1 MNNGAPV
8 MWASKVTSVAM
19 ADKRIKEAHADM
31 SSAAAEL
38 YAAGN
43 ASMDFMYLNHVME
56 EMDIP
61 YPQPYKL
68 QIDNAAAKTF
78 AKNTAGRTKL
88 KHIDSRLDWVKTL
101 RNSEISEPVSVPT
114 EVNLGDMLTKIL
126 SKSVFLKHR
135 NRCLH
140 RVPSMSR

>member
-1 MNNGAPV
+1 MINGAPV

-19 ADKRIKEAHADM
+19 ADKRIGGAHADI
-31 SSAAAEL
+31 SSGAAEVD
-38 YAAGN
+38 AVGN

-56 EMDIP
+56 EMGIP

-68 QIDNAAAKTF
+68 QIDNAAAKVF

-88 KHIDSRLDWVKTL
+88 KHIDARLDWVKTP
-101 RNSEISEPVSVPT
+101 RNREISEPVAVPT
-114 EVNLGDMLTKIL
+114 EVNLADMFTKIL
-126 SKSVFLKHR
+126 TKSTFVKHR

-140 RVPSMSR
+140 RVPSMPM

>member
-1 MNNGAPV
+1 
-8 MWASKVTSVAM
+8 
-19 ADKRIKEAHADM
+19 
-31 SSAAAEL
+31 
-38 YAAGN
+38 
-43 ASMDFMYLNHVME
+43 ME
-56 EMDIP
+56 EMGIP

-114 EVNLGDMLTKIL
+114 EVNLGDMFTKIL
-126 SKSVFLKHR
+126 SKSVFLNHR

-140 RVPSMSR
+140 RVPSMPRYILRVSFHLLGRYISLIGQVSRQTKAKCAK

>member
-1 MNNGAPV
+1 
-8 MWASKVTSVAM
+8 
-19 ADKRIKEAHADM
+19 
-31 SSAAAEL
+31 
-38 YAAGN
+38 
-43 ASMDFMYLNHVME
+43 MDFMYLNHVME

-88 KHIDSRLDWVKTL
+88 KHIDARLDWVKTL
-101 RNSEISEPVSVPT
+101 RNSGISEPVSVPG
-114 EVNLGDMLTKIL
+114 EVNTADMLTKIL
-126 SKSVFLKHR
+126 GKSVFLKHR